1 MPGVLSASGE
11 PEFEFNLALANEV
24 RQSLEKSGMRV
35 RMIGEKG
42 DLIFLNHRTRRARGA
57 DLFLSIHHDS
67 MRESVITTRRDDL
80 AGFSLFISRRNP
92 DPAKSLACASAIG
105 ARLRAAGVVPSRYH
119 ADPVIGEN
127 RPFADERN
135 GVHYY
140 DNLAVAHTAAMP
152 AVLVEAG
159 VIANR
164 QEEVRMRD
172 PRVRRQVAAA
182 IAGGAR
188 DCLQ

>member
-1 MPGVLSASGE
+1 VISASGI
-11 PEFEFNLALANEV
+11 PEFEFNLALATEV
-24 RQSLEKSGMRV
+24 KESLEKSGMQV
-35 RMIGEKG
+35 RMIGDKG

-67 MRESVITTRRDDL
+67 MRESVIATRRDQL
-80 AGFSLFISRRNP
+80 AGFSLFVSRRNP

-105 ARLRAAGVVPSRYH
+105 ARLRAAGLTPSRYH

-127 RPFADERN
+127 RPFADEQN

-140 DNLAVAHTAAMP
+140 DNLAVAHTATMP

-164 QEEVRMRD
+164 QDEARMRD
-172 PRVRRQVAAA
+172 PQVRRQVAAA

-188 DCLQ
+188 DCLP